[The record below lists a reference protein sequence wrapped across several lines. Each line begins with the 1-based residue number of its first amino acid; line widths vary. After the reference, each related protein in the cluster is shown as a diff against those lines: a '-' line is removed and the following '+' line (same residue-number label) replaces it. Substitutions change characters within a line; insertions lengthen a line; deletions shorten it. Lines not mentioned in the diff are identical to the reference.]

1 MKKILFSVLAV
12 FSIFVLFTACD
23 GVLGNL
29 GGLDDILPTPP
40 DDGDE
45 VQKVSLQE
53 KIDNA
58 KAGDIIDLSDE
69 SLVIDENGSFT
80 ITKKLT
86 IKNGDTKNASFTVKA
101 DGVEFINLSN
111 IKTIIASEEL
121 GDGDLT
127 IKNCNEIESFYVNGG
142 GSDSV
147 HIAGTIIATL
157 WVEKEDVRIVL
168 ELGTSD
174 DDSTSQTPVATTVK
188 NVQIKVNCKLES
200 SDSSAVFEQVLIS
213 NDVEK
218 VTLAGSANVEKLI
231 VEISDDENQS
241 NSKPSI
247 EVISENV
254 VIEKTS
260 DNVEIVVPEDSDFDI
275 PETEILDKK
284 FTVKTIVNGI
294 TTTQTVYLGQSISL
308 DNPTSEGYV
317 FEGWFKDAN
326 FTIPVTF
333 PLVVESDITLYAK
346 FTEKKEEIQTFTV
359 KTVVNGTTTTQTVNS
374 GEPLT
379 LATPSL
385 DGYVFEGWFKDAEF
399 TIPVTFPLVVKEDI
413 TLYAKF
419 IQNKPTTDNT
429 KDLLAEAVDLLL
441 DLKID
446 EGVAKIKEAY
456 SVQKNNETTLY
467 YALAELASISVDQ
480 SVATLFKDNFGVK
493 NYPAK
498 MNSLISGDWMK
509 EYPVTRNCCVLN
521 VYQDESGSFV
531 RVNADETSY
540 DEYAYQNGE
549 LVNCEAYF
557 DGEDWMWGYD
567 YNIGYLTNI
576 TLDENGKYLVY
587 RWDLPDYIDSSSAKR
602 YSKGYVYD
610 RFEEYEWGDCVKFSG
625 TKVDSDNYFGTW
637 FVLDDF
643 GTWINDSYYHQITN
657 ITLDENGKY
666 LVDYVSLP
674 NGIDYSNATKYSW
687 SRNDDGSLNVCQDEY
702 GSFVRVSGKEFY
714 EFWAYSYKNGNWVN
728 ESGYFTDITVGAG
741 EYYVSHS
748 ELGNCGFDC
757 SNATKYVCNYK
768 YKQVLKGTALL
779 PEFNEVSW
787 FKDTGLEEKFG
798 STHTAYSVM
807 NLMLMNTIECNQT
820 GLNNAIDNMLAIFN
834 SKFANAKALASS
846 ISNASVEVPAKVFD
860 AFGLKDLLG
869 QDALKIG
876 KAELNVLV
884 ASMEI
889 IKGTLEWLASYDWTL
904 NVDLIKNAVIQQNE
918 EFLLAF
924 FEDVFTANTLN
935 VRNASAMTA
944 SKSSFVSA
952 ISLVEESYNY
962 LVGDTSEYPKSYI
975 DSITEVGDVY
985 LEGAKLLKDAIQNG
999 GVFYVPQYLEPED
1012 KWPTTFANSWMQ
1024 IDFGKFFQAGY
1035 LSDIFERNDE
1045 GKVALYIYASHYEYY
1060 FDEEIGGYYHK
1071 LIDDFAIPF
1080 TSLDTMEDDVK
1091 FEFVKLGI
1099 SDEEA
1104 DEYDVTLALKLDA
1117 KLVDDLVG
1125 HYFMEGMFWID
1136 YTDEL
1141 YIEIW

>member
-12 FSIFVLFTACD
+12 FSLLVLFTACD
-23 GVLGNL
+23 GML
-29 GGLDDILPTPP
+29 GGLL
-40 DDGDE
+40 DE
-45 VQKVSLQE
+45 PSEPSQKVSLQE
-53 KIDNA
+53 KIGNA

-200 SDSSAVFEQVLIS
+200 SDSSAVFEQVIIS

-218 VTLAGSANVEKLI
+218 VTLAGNATVEKLI
-231 VEISDDENQS
+231 VEIEDDNLS
-241 NSKPSI
+241 SSKPSV

-294 TTTQTVYLGQSISL
+294 TTTQSVYLGQSISL

-374 GEPLT
+374 GESLT

-567 YNIGYLTNI
+567 YNIDYLTNI
-576 TLDENGKYLVY
+576 TLDENGKYLVRY
-587 RWDLPDYIDSSSAKR
+587 DYLPDYIDSSSAKR
-602 YSKGYVYD
+602 YSMGYMYEV
-610 RFEEYEWGDCVKFSG
+610 FNAYEWGDCVKFSA
-625 TKVDSDNYFGTW
+625 TKVDIADCVSTW

-643 GTWINDSYYHQITN
+643 GTWIDDSYVHHITN

-666 LVDYVSLP
+666 LVDYGSLP
-674 NGIDYSNATKYSW
+674 NGIDYSNATKYSRSW
-687 SRNDDGSLNVCQDEY
+687 NDDGSLNVCQDENGY
-702 GSFVRVSGKEFY
+702 YVRVSGKEIY
-714 EFWAYSYKNGNWVN
+714 GVLTYSYKNGYWVD
-728 ESGYFTDITVGAG
+728 EYGYFTDITVGTG
-741 EYYVSHS
+741 EYYVRHYDL
-748 ELGNCGFDC
+748 ENRGFDC

-807 NLMLMNTIECNQT
+807 YLMLMNTIECNQT

-834 SKFANAKALASS
+834 TKFENAKALASS
-846 ISNASVEVPAKVFD
+846 ITNASVEVPAKVFD

-889 IKGTLEWLASYDWTL
+889 IKGTLEWIASYDWTL
-904 NVDLIKNAVIQQNE
+904 NVDPIKNAVIQQNE
-918 EFLLAF
+918 ESLLAC

-944 SKSSFVSA
+944 SKASFVSA
-952 ISLVEESYNY
+952 ISLIEESYNY
-962 LVGDTSEYPKSYI
+962 LVGDTSEYPKVYI
-975 DSITEVGDVY
+975 DEIKEVGDVY
-985 LEGAKLLKDAIQNG
+985 LEGANLLKDAIQSG
-999 GVFYVPQYLEPED
+999 GVFYVPEYFEPED
-1012 KWPTTFANSWMQ
+1012 KWPTTAANTCMQ

-1035 LSDIFERNDE
+1035 FSDIIDRNAE
-1045 GKVALYIYASHYEYY
+1045 GKVALYIYA
-1060 FDEEIGGYYHK
+1060 FGYYYDE
-1071 LIDDFAIPF
+1071 DDNYVEVYDFGIPF
-1080 TSLDTMEDDVK
+1080 TSFDTIAEDIQSEIERRGIDTSLVQEYYQGLAFRLDSSLIVDCVGNTIFGDEVSDSIY
-1091 FEFVKLGI
+1091 I
-1099 SDEEA
+1099 SI
-1104 DEYDVTLALKLDA
+1104 Y
-1117 KLVDDLVG
+1117 
-1125 HYFMEGMFWID
+1125 
-1136 YTDEL
+1136 
-1141 YIEIW
+1141 

>member
-12 FSIFVLFTACD
+12 FSLLVLFTACD
-23 GVLGNL
+23 GML
-29 GGLDDILPTPP
+29 GGLFDEPP
-40 DDGDE
+40 E
-45 VQKVSLQE
+45 PSQKKSLQE

-294 TTTQTVYLGQSISL
+294 TTTQSVYLGQSISL

-467 YALAELASISVDQ
+467 YALAELASISVD
-480 SVATLFKDNFGVK
+480 
-493 NYPAK
+493 
-498 MNSLISGDWMK
+498 
-509 EYPVTRNCCVLN
+509 
-521 VYQDESGSFV
+521 
-531 RVNADETSY
+531 
-540 DEYAYQNGE
+540 
-549 LVNCEAYF
+549 
-557 DGEDWMWGYD
+557 
-567 YNIGYLTNI
+567 
-576 TLDENGKYLVY
+576 
-587 RWDLPDYIDSSSAKR
+587 
-602 YSKGYVYD
+602 
-610 RFEEYEWGDCVKFSG
+610 
-625 TKVDSDNYFGTW
+625 
-637 FVLDDF
+637 
-643 GTWINDSYYHQITN
+643 
-657 ITLDENGKY
+657 
-666 LVDYVSLP
+666 
-674 NGIDYSNATKYSW
+674 
-687 SRNDDGSLNVCQDEY
+687 
-702 GSFVRVSGKEFY
+702 
-714 EFWAYSYKNGNWVN
+714 
-728 ESGYFTDITVGAG
+728 
-741 EYYVSHS
+741 
-748 ELGNCGFDC
+748 
-757 SNATKYVCNYK
+757 
-768 YKQVLKGTALL
+768 
-779 PEFNEVSW
+779 
-787 FKDTGLEEKFG
+787 
-798 STHTAYSVM
+798 
-807 NLMLMNTIECNQT
+807 
-820 GLNNAIDNMLAIFN
+820 
-834 SKFANAKALASS
+834 
-846 ISNASVEVPAKVFD
+846 
-860 AFGLKDLLG
+860 
-869 QDALKIG
+869 
-876 KAELNVLV
+876 
-884 ASMEI
+884 
-889 IKGTLEWLASYDWTL
+889 
-904 NVDLIKNAVIQQNE
+904 
-918 EFLLAF
+918 
-924 FEDVFTANTLN
+924 
-935 VRNASAMTA
+935 
-944 SKSSFVSA
+944 
-952 ISLVEESYNY
+952 
-962 LVGDTSEYPKSYI
+962 
-975 DSITEVGDVY
+975 
-985 LEGAKLLKDAIQNG
+985 
-999 GVFYVPQYLEPED
+999 
-1012 KWPTTFANSWMQ
+1012 
-1024 IDFGKFFQAGY
+1024 
-1035 LSDIFERNDE
+1035 
-1045 GKVALYIYASHYEYY
+1045 
-1060 FDEEIGGYYHK
+1060 
-1071 LIDDFAIPF
+1071 
-1080 TSLDTMEDDVK
+1080 
-1091 FEFVKLGI
+1091 
-1099 SDEEA
+1099 
-1104 DEYDVTLALKLDA
+1104 
-1117 KLVDDLVG
+1117 
-1125 HYFMEGMFWID
+1125 
-1136 YTDEL
+1136 
-1141 YIEIW
+1141 

>member
-12 FSIFVLFTACD
+12 FSLLVLFTACD
-23 GVLGNL
+23 GML
-29 GGLDDILPTPP
+29 GGLFDEPP
-40 DDGDE
+40 E
-45 VQKVSLQE
+45 PSQKKSLQE

-294 TTTQTVYLGQSISL
+294 TTTQSVYLGQSISL

-576 TLDENGKYLVY
+576 TLDENGKYLVEY
-587 RWDLPDYIDSSSAKR
+587 DYLPDYIDVSSATK
-602 YSKGYVYD
+602 YDSDFMYKG
-610 RFEEYEWGDCVKFSG
+610 FEEYRNGGYVKFSG
-625 TKVDSDNYFGTW
+625 TKVDIDNYLSTW

-643 GTWINDSYYHQITN
+643 GTWIDDSYLHQITN

-666 LVDYVSLP
+666 LVRYDNLP
-674 NGIDYSNATKYSW
+674 YGIDYSNATKYSW
-687 SRNDDGSLNVCQDEY
+687 SWNDDGSLNVYQTEN
-702 GSFVRVSGKEFY
+702 GSYVRVSGKEISHSGEY
-714 EFWAYSYKNGNWVN
+714 YLYKNGNWVR
-728 ESGYFTDITVGAG
+728 ESASFTDITVGSG
-741 EYYVSHS
+741 EYYTSKWYL
-748 ELGNCGFDC
+748 EDKFDC
-757 SNATKYVCNYK
+757 TNITQYRLLNKI
-768 YKQVLKGTALL
+768 KQVQIGTSLL

-787 FKDTGLEEKFG
+787 FKDTGLEVKFG

-807 NLMLMNTIECNQT
+807 NLMLVNAIECNQT

-846 ISNASVEVPAKVFD
+846 ITNASVEVPAKVFD

-876 KAELNVLV
+876 KAELNVFV

-889 IKGTLEWLASYDWTL
+889 IKGTLEWIASYDWTL
-904 NVDLIKNAVIQQNE
+904 NVDPIKNAVIQQNE
-918 EFLLAF
+918 ESLLAC

-944 SKSSFVSA
+944 SKASFVSA
-952 ISLVEESYNY
+952 ISLIEESYNY
-962 LVGDTSEYPKSYI
+962 LVGDTSEYPKAYI
-975 DSITEVGDVY
+975 DEIKEVGDVY
-985 LEGAKLLKDAIQNG
+985 LEGANLLKDAIQSG
-999 GVFYVPQYLEPED
+999 GVFYVPEYFEPED
-1012 KWPTTFANSWMQ
+1012 KWPTTAANTCMQ

-1035 LSDIFERNDE
+1035 FSDIIDRNAE
-1045 GKVALYIYASHYEYY
+1045 GKVVLYINAV
-1060 FDEEIGGYYHK
+1060 GYYWDE
-1071 LIDDFAIPF
+1071 DDNYVEVYDFGIPF
-1080 TSLDTMEDDVK
+1080 TSFDTIAEDIQSEIERRGIDTSLVQGYYQGLAFRLDSSLIVDCVGNTIFGDEV
-1091 FEFVKLGI
+1091 
-1099 SDEEA
+1099 SDS
-1104 DEYDVTLALKLDA
+1104 
-1117 KLVDDLVG
+1117 
-1125 HYFMEGMFWID
+1125 I
-1136 YTDEL
+1136 
-1141 YIEIW
+1141 YIPIY